1 MRPIRYGGR
10 RVDLGARVLRE
21 ERGIALLM
29 AVGILFVLT
38 LVLATVI
45 FLTAASA
52 RDSQRTNAGQRAHAL
67 AEAGINN
74 ALAVLNANYPCSGCY
89 PGNSALLP
97 SRTTTYSNGSTTWW
111 GTLQNA
117 PTGFSWSDE
126 WRLTSVGT
134 VNNPTGPSSSQVT
147 RKVTAVVPVV
157 IPIATQI
164 GENNPLNF
172 IFSHHDIHFQ
182 QRVVVASPVYATRD
196 LYLEQFATVSEWIGN
211 VSGKF
216 NKLAVGRDF
225 YELQNA
231 NQVGHTQG
239 TADTANDLGEAYIT
253 HQCATKSHDNNPS
266 SATLHD
272 CVWSYPSPGAGV
284 LTDQL
289 WAAPNP
295 GGNPRN
301 VIPANFLDYVP
312 QLTCCNPYPD
322 VASLAPSQ
330 STMPAPANAG
340 ESNMGRLYRTAAP
353 GPNHACT
360 SGSVPFT
367 FDGPGVAPPGDGQLN
382 NSATPNGTPAIDLT
396 PTASDYSCT
405 SGTGQISWNHSTH
418 QFYVQGTVFI
428 DGSAT
433 ITSPKSAQA
442 TVSGQGAIIL
452 TGTFMMKNALM
463 CVRTTG
469 TGASTDCDTSTGA
482 WIPDDGALI
491 IVADGDGG
499 YDGNNST
506 QSQSNNVNAGEGI
519 DIKSSDFQGGFIAN
533 KNISVDTFSKMQ
545 GPMLSV
551 YYDVFA
557 GQTNVLTFPPIQFS
571 PSGGPDSVGPP
582 PLAQLLPPQQF
593 GGS

>member
-10 RVDLGARVLRE
+10 RVDLGARVLRD

-74 ALAVLNANYPCSGCY
+74 ALAVLNAPGNYPCSGCY
-89 PGNSALLP
+89 PGNPSLLP
-97 SRTTTYSNGSTTWW
+97 SRTTTYSGGSAVWF

-126 WRLTSVGT
+126 WRLTSTGT
-134 VNNPTGPSSSQVT
+134 VNNPTGPGGSPVT
-147 RKVTAVVPVV
+147 RKVTAVVPVI
-157 IPIATQI
+157 IPVATQI
-164 GENNPLNF
+164 GQNNPLNF
-172 IFSHHDIHFQ
+172 IFSHNDLHFQ
-182 QRVVVASPVYATRD
+182 QAVVVASPVYATRD
-196 LYLEQFATVSEWIGN
+196 LYLEQSATVSEWIGN
-211 VSGKF
+211 VAGKF

-225 YELQNA
+225 YGLQNA
-231 NQVGHTQG
+231 SQVGHTQG
-239 TADTANDLGEAYIT
+239 TTDTANDLGEAYIT
-253 HQCATKSHDNNPS
+253 NKCAPKSHDVNPS

-284 LTDQL
+284 ATDQL
-289 WAAPNP
+289 WAALNP

-301 VIPANFLDYVP
+301 VIPPNFLDYVP

-330 STMPAPANAG
+330 STMPPPANLG

-382 NSATPNGTPAIDLT
+382 NSATPVGTAAIDLT
-396 PTASDYSCT
+396 PAGSDYSCT

-418 QFYVQGTVFI
+418 LFHVQGTVFI

-433 ITSPKSAQA
+433 ITSAPSAQA

-469 TGASTDCDTSTGA
+469 NGNNTHCDTATGA
-482 WIPDDGALI
+482 WVPDDGALI
-491 IVADGDGG
+491 IVADGDGA
-499 YDGNNST
+499 YDST
-506 QSQSNNVNAGEGI
+506 QSQLNNVNAAQGI
-519 DIKSSDFQGGFIAN
+519 NLKSSDFQGGLIAN
-533 KNISVDTFSKMQ
+533 RDISVDTTSRMQ

-551 YYDVFA
+551 YNNVFA
-557 GQTNVLTFPPIQFS
+557 GQTNVLTFPPITFS
-571 PSGGPDSVGPP
+571 PSGGPDSIGPP